1 MVSRS
6 LNDLHPRVSV
16 LASSFIQDCAKAGID
31 ILITATYRS
40 SAEQDLLY
48 AQGRTAS
55 GPRVTNAK
63 GGDSMHQYR
72 VAFDFVPLVH
82 GKADWANTMTFLKC
96 GEIAEG
102 LGIQRH
108 KIVGVVAAMM
118 FRYSA
123 DTSKLIASLHQT
135 DVVQAVINNSKLEG
149 PEGFRDRKLF
159 LESTRFAPSRATPTP
174 RPVAIQVNQTNN
186 NSVETNV
193 SGLPE
198 FEDDINQTSM
208 MIRGEDE

>member
-82 GKADWANTMTFLKC
+82 GKADWANTMTFRKC

-102 LGIQRH
+102 LGLEWAGRWQSMKELAH
-108 KIVGVVAAMM
+108 CQFTGGLTL
-118 FRYSA
+118 A
-123 DTSKLIASLHQT
+123 DFKAGKTLH
-135 DVVQAVINNSKLEG
+135 D
-149 PEGFRDRKLF
+149 
-159 LESTRFAPSRATPTP
+159 
-174 RPVAIQVNQTNN
+174 
-186 NSVETNV
+186 
-193 SGLPE
+193 
-198 FEDDINQTSM
+198 
-208 MIRGEDE
+208 